1 MLTIVPCL
9 GKKVTP
15 LGRKKAYFHSF
26 TVSQF
31 IFEPPTAQTYEG
43 SVNLYLNIY
52 KYVYKNR

>member
-1 MLTIVPCL
+1 M